1 MDVVVALIKISDPI
15 EFTQVLVLVIYTQIA
30 AQERD
35 WDTNV
40 LPAVYLFANYSNL
53 KSEKTLMSQVVPFWE
68 LRAKMKR
75 KEVAE
80 RKNEVE
86 IFFLISQ
93 NSINNSTCLA
103 PSTMLGTVDKIQKRH
118 CR

>member
-1 MDVVVALIKISDPI
+1 
-15 EFTQVLVLVIYTQIA
+15 
-30 AQERD
+30 
-35 WDTNV
+35 
-40 LPAVYLFANYSNL
+40 
-53 KSEKTLMSQVVPFWE
+53 
-68 LRAKMKR
+68 MKR